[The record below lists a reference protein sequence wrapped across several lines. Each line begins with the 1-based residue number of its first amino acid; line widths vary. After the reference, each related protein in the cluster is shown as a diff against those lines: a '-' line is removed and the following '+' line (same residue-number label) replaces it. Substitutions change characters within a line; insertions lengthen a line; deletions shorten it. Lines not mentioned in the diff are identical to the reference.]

1 MRNNRLIKDPSFKYT
16 PEIFVR
22 TVIASW
28 FFVGFINLVFH
39 GVNYRD
45 LSFVQGSLAATV
57 FTIILFLFCVCG
69 LTFLEMFYKDLLITE
84 YIMVISYTLM
94 SLLMLSRTSK
104 EEVFYIAIAIIAVGI
119 LILVYALN
127 RGCFALP
134 NIDISK
140 KTKYLIISS
149 FGAAFTFLI
158 CAVGVLRYET
168 YFSPNFDF
176 GIFSQ
181 MFYSM
186 KENFIP
192 NTTCERDYL
201 LSHFGVHFSPACYL
215 LLPIYFIFPYPNTLQ
230 IAQGVLIIS
239 AVIPIILICKER
251 GLTNKASAFVGLL
264 YMAYPAITAGCTYDF
279 HENCFLL
286 PLLMWTILFMEQER
300 YVPMAIMALLTL
312 MVKEDVFIYLCILA
326 VFIIV
331 SKKRA
336 RVGTVLFAGS
346 LVYFVIAYTI
356 LSKFGLGIMDDSR
369 YGNLIFN
376 DSGLIGVVRTVLV
389 NPSYA
394 LTQLFTTDGLG
405 VGKIKYLFEI
415 FAPLAFIPFITRKM
429 SRYILLAPVLLN
441 MMSMYP
447 YQYDIGFQYSFG
459 ITGMI
464 FYILILNLGD
474 MKQNTKRYLGVI
486 ACFATMV
493 LYFALAFGRQITYWQ
508 EYNAKKDIYNNMD
521 EILETYV
528 PEDASVVCTTYLLPH
543 LSQRDEVYE
552 SFYHQVDGKYKTDV
566 DYVVLFLRKGCDQES
581 RKEGKY
587 YLSHGYE
594 EVYEDD
600 MLWILKKTK

>member
-1 MRNNRLIKDPSFKYT
+1 
-16 PEIFVR
+16 
-22 TVIASW
+22 
-28 FFVGFINLVFH
+28 
-39 GVNYRD
+39 
-45 LSFVQGSLAATV
+45 
-57 FTIILFLFCVCG
+57 
-69 LTFLEMFYKDLLITE
+69 
-84 YIMVISYTLM
+84 
-94 SLLMLSRTSK
+94 
-104 EEVFYIAIAIIAVGI
+104 
-119 LILVYALN
+119 
-127 RGCFALP
+127 
-134 NIDISK
+134 
-140 KTKYLIISS
+140 
-149 FGAAFTFLI
+149 
-158 CAVGVLRYET
+158 
-168 YFSPNFDF
+168 
-176 GIFSQ
+176 
-181 MFYSM
+181 
-186 KENFIP
+186 
-192 NTTCERDYL
+192 
-201 LSHFGVHFSPACYL
+201 
-215 LLPIYFIFPYPNTLQ
+215 
-230 IAQGVLIIS
+230 
-239 AVIPIILICKER
+239 
-251 GLTNKASAFVGLL
+251 
-264 YMAYPAITAGCTYDF
+264 MAYPAVTAGCTYDF

-312 MVKEDVFIYLCILA
+312 MVKEDVFIYLCIIA

-346 LVYFVIAYTI
+346 LVYFVVAYTI

-369 YGNLIFN
+369 YGNLIYN
-376 DSGLIGVVRTVLV
+376 DSGLLGVVRTVFV

-394 LTQLFTTDGLG
+394 FTQLFTTDGLG
-405 VGKIKYLFEI
+405 VGKIKYLFEL
-415 FAPLAFIPFITRKM
+415 FAPLAFIPFITKKM

-486 ACFATMV
+486 ACFATIV
-493 LYFALAFGRQITYWQ
+493 LYFAVAFGRQITYWQ

>member
-1 MRNNRLIKDPSFKYT
+1 
-16 PEIFVR
+16 
-22 TVIASW
+22 
-28 FFVGFINLVFH
+28 
-39 GVNYRD
+39 
-45 LSFVQGSLAATV
+45 
-57 FTIILFLFCVCG
+57 
-69 LTFLEMFYKDLLITE
+69 
-84 YIMVISYTLM
+84 
-94 SLLMLSRTSK
+94 MLSRTAK

-140 KTKYLIISS
+140 KTKYLIIGS
-149 FGAAFTFLI
+149 FGAVFTFLI
-158 CAVGVLRYET
+158 CAIGVLRYET
-168 YFSPNFDF
+168 YFAPNFDF

-186 KENFIP
+186 KEHLVP

-230 IAQGVLIIS
+230 IAQGVIIMS

-251 GLTNKASAFVGLL
+251 GLTNKATAFVALL
-264 YMAYPAITAGCTYDF
+264 YMAYPAVTAGCTYDF

-286 PLLMWTILFMEQER
+286 PLLMWTILFMEKER

-312 MVKEDVFIYLCILA
+312 MVKEDVFIYLIILA

-336 RVGTVLFAGS
+336 RVGTILFAGS

-369 YGNLIFN
+369 YGNLIYN
-376 DSGLIGVVRTVLV
+376 DSGLIGVVRTIFV

-394 LTQLFTTDGLG
+394 LTQLFTTEGLG
-405 VGKIKYLFEI
+405 VGKIKYLLELLL
-415 FAPLAFIPFITRKM
+415 PLAFIPFITTKM
-429 SRYILLAPVLLN
+429 SRYILLTPVLLN

-474 MKQNTKRYLGVI
+474 MKQKTKRYLGVI
-486 ACFATMV
+486 ACFIAIV

-508 EYNAKKDIYNNMD
+508 EYGANKDVYNKMD
-521 EILETYV
+521 EVLGTYV
-528 PEDASVVCTTYLLPH
+528 PEDASVTCTTYLLPH